1 MPTKANGAKQADLQR
16 VIRACRRE
24 GVPKFEYHSGG
35 ATIVIW
41 VDDDY
46 PAKLVQGQPS
56 APDVEMTEEERRKLD
71 LTL

>member
-1 MPTKANGAKQADLQR
+1 MPAKAHGPKQADLQR
-16 VIRACRRE
+16 MIRACRRE

-46 PAKLVQGQPS
+46 LGKLAQGQPPAPS
-56 APDVEMTEEERRKLD
+56 AEMTEEERRKLD